1 MRREIMY
8 KELEQLKEINYNFH
22 KFQEKTVPLCAAETV
37 ISDFVKMPLA
47 QDFQERYIM
56 GSAYDFSMNDNF
68 VGADYLFPYYE
79 MIDELGKELFH
90 AKYTDARTLTGMNAA
105 NMLVSA
111 LLKPGDKIMTLGKQW
126 GGHASMVP
134 TFERLGAI
142 VYDAPYNLETY
153 DFDYDEVN
161 KIIKDEGIKFFNIA
175 PSDILFPHDFSKID
189 DSNCMIL
196 FDYSQLLGLI
206 AAGLLENPLDKLQ
219 NCVLYG
225 GTHKTMPGPAHGI
238 IMTNN
243 DEIYAQLDK
252 NINPKYL
259 RNVQTH
265 QVISLLHTM
274 IEMKYFGKA
283 YQSNTVRVGNIL
295 GKELE
300 NLGMP
305 VVNQNGIYTYTHQL
319 FLEMPKEKMEILYNN
334 AIAEGVTLNTKK
346 KPLFHGGF
354 GIRLGLQE
362 ISRYNWDNETVS
374 NIAKILK
381 LISEK
386 EYDKAQVRKL
396 IDLMPPKQ
404 INFTFNEDDIKY
416 LYPQKTSSDIGVL
429 AR

>member
-1 MRREIMY
+1 MY
-8 KELEQLKEINYNFH
+8 KELKELEKLNNEFHNF
-22 KFQEKTVPLCAAETV
+22 QNKTIPLCAAETV
-37 ISDFVKMPLA
+37 ISEFVKLPLA

-56 GSAYDFSMNDNF
+56 GSAYDFTMSDNF
-68 VGADYLFPYYE
+68 VGADYLLPYYK
-79 MIDELGKELFH
+79 MIDKLGNELFH

-105 NMLVSA
+105 NMLISA

-153 DFDYDEVN
+153 DFDYDKVN
-161 KIIKDEGIKFFNIA
+161 ELIKKENIKFFNIA
-175 PSDILFPHDFSKID
+175 PSDILFPHNFSKID
-189 DSNCMIL
+189 DSDCTIL

-206 AAGLLENPLDKLQ
+206 AAGLLENPLDKLN

-243 DEIYAQLDK
+243 DELYSKIDK
-252 NINPKYL
+252 EINPKYL

-274 IEMKYFGKA
+274 IEMKYFGRP
-283 YQSNTVRVGNIL
+283 YQQNTVNIGNFL
-295 GKELE
+295 GKELKT
-300 NLGMP
+300 LGFQ
-305 VVNQNGIYTYTHQL
+305 VVSKGNIYTQTHQL
-319 FLEMPKEKMEILYNN
+319 FLEMPKEKMETMYNN
-334 AIAEGVTLNTKK
+334 AIKEGVTLNTKK

-362 ISRYNWDNETVS
+362 ISRYNWSEDTIK
-374 NIAKILK
+374 NIAQILK
-381 LISEK
+381 LISNEIYDRNMVHELINKMPEK
-386 EYDKAQVRKL
+386 IVH
-396 IDLMPPKQ
+396 
-404 INFTFNEDDIKY
+404 FTFDDSEIKNLEQRQIY
-416 LYPQKTSSDIGVL
+416 ESAMV
-429 AR
+429 